1 MFRWGEF
8 TQNGGDICTKVWHSK
23 VEKTSHGTM
32 KVSTLGVNFQCEYFN
47 IILGRIATDVGDKF
61 KLPEYFVAAEF
72 HVKRESWGNINGKE

>member
-61 KLPEYFVAAEF
+61 TNSLLKPKHSDARIFCCSGV
-72 HVKRESWGNINGKE
+72 SC